1 MEVQDEHVVF
11 RTGEHVRKVKVTG
24 DRTLRQAAESLCVYS
39 EAIQDLTLSF
49 VANNR
54 CVSQKLAAFHLY
66 IYICT
71 CSVYARTYLHTYSA
85 KTGNSRF
92 AGPRS
97 ALKDMCKDANLK
109 VSGSTPEIKSRLIEH
124 RIVQIDEDGLFCNS

>member
-1 MEVQDEHVVF
+1 MQVQKDFPEMEVQDEHVVF

-49 VANNR
+49 VAKNR

-66 IYICT
+66 IYMYMQCICT
-71 CSVYARTYLHTYSA
+71 YI
-85 KTGNSRF
+85 F
-92 AGPRS
+92 AHIQ
-97 ALKDMCKDANLK
+97 C
-109 VSGSTPEIKSRLIEH
+109 
-124 RIVQIDEDGLFCNS
+124 

>member
-49 VANNR
+49 VAKNR

-66 IYICT
+66 IYIYVHAVYMHVHICT
-71 CSVYARTYLHTYSA
+71 HTVL
-85 KTGNSRF
+85 RQ
-92 AGPRS
+92 
-97 ALKDMCKDANLK
+97 
-109 VSGSTPEIKSRLIEH
+109 EIHDLLGRG
-124 RIVQIDEDGLFCNS
+124 RR